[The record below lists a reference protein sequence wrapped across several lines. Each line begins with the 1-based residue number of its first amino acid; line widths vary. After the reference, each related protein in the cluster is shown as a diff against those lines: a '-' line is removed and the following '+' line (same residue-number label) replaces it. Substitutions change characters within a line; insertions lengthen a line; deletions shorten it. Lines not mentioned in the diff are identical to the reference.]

1 MLLTTWLLLKK
12 TRIGLII
19 QAALTHPSMVSALGH
34 DVPLVFTTVFAGGS
48 LLAGLAG
55 VIAGNYLTTKSGMAD
70 AMGPIVFVVVI
81 FGGLG
86 SLAGCFIAS
95 ILMGMVQTFSVVMDW
110 SFADMLRP
118 LGITLSADDLLGEIL
133 TISVS
138 RIGPLVPYVLLI
150 VILLFR
156 PRGLMGTRET

>member
-1 MLLTTWLLLKK
+1 MRISGVDSTDLFRGTTA
-12 TRIGLII
+12 RPRQLIR
-19 QAALTHPSMVSALGH
+19 VR
-34 DVPLVFTTVFAGGS
+34 LV
-48 LLAGLAG
+48 
-55 VIAGNYLTTKSGMAD
+55 ND
-70 AMGPIVFVVVI
+70 
-81 FGGLG
+81 GLG

-95 ILMGMVQTFSVVMDW
+95 ILMGMVQTFSVVMEW
-110 SFADMLRP
+110 SFADMLKP
-118 LGITLSADDLLGEIL
+118 LGITLSADNLLGEIL